1 MRGAGSTCTLG
12 TKELWSLT
20 REPFLIGLILFAFP
34 VSVFA
39 GTRVL
44 PETLHNTPIAI
55 VAEGHSP
62 LSERLGDVL
71 LQPCF
76 RSPQLVNWPV
86 MVRRLDRGIDSFALV
101 TPPQFERDL
110 PAGRQPTVP
119 LNVDATRMSQ
129 AFSGSGHL
137 GTILERAVNAFLAE
151 HSADKRPAPAAAV
164 ELVVRARFNP
174 ELSKV

>member
-44 PETLHNTPIAI
+44 PATLHNTPIAI

-62 LSERLGDVL
+62 LSERLGMS
-71 LQPCF
+71 CC
-76 RSPQLVNWPV
+76 SPVS
-86 MVRRLDRGIDSFALV
+86 D
-101 TPPQFERDL
+101 PP
-110 PAGRQPTVP
+110 
-119 LNVDATRMSQ
+119 SW
-129 AFSGSGHL
+129 
-137 GTILERAVNAFLAE
+137 
-151 HSADKRPAPAAAV
+151 
-164 ELVVRARFNP
+164 
-174 ELSKV
+174 